1 MFSAS
6 KREIKKSINILDIYA
21 ILHAIHIFLLIS
33 WGNIQMNRNIFFSP
47 LSSSLSADELKNG
60 RIPMS
65 QNNMSLNTTTSWRIQ
80 DGAKPFASKEGRK
93 YQRAK
98 ITLYTV
104 YTMPIIHVKCSILP
118 LHVYWKQYLRN
129 IPEGWGQKPAT
140 RHTLRAGLGAGTS
153 SHSKHGSPWLH
164 KIITVSIGAL
174 LHVYMQNTSSYD
186 AFYTSK
192 H

>member
-6 KREIKKSINILDIYA
+6 KREIKKSIHILDIYA

-33 WGNIQMNRNIFFSP
+33 WGNIQMNRNIFYSP

-65 QNNMSLNTTTSWRIQ
+65 QNNLSLNTTTPWRIQ

-98 ITLYTV
+98 ITLFTV
-104 YTMPIIHVKCSILP
+104 YTMPIIKWSIPP

-164 KIITVSIGAL
+164 KIISQYWRVTTRIYA
-174 LHVYMQNTSSYD
+174 
-186 AFYTSK
+186 K
-192 H
+192 HFQLWCVLYK

>member
-65 QNNMSLNTTTSWRIQ
+65 QNNLSLNTTTSWRIQ
-80 DGAKPFASKEGRK
+80 DGAKPFASKEGRN
-93 YQRAK
+93 
-98 ITLYTV
+98 YTV
-104 YTMPIIHVKCSILP
+104 CTMPIIKCSIPP

-186 AFYTSK
+186 AFDTSK

>member
-1 MFSAS
+1 
-6 KREIKKSINILDIYA
+6 
-21 ILHAIHIFLLIS
+21 
-33 WGNIQMNRNIFFSP
+33 MNRNIFFSP
-47 LSSSLSADELKNG
+47 LSSSLSAVELKNG

-65 QNNMSLNTTTSWRIQ
+65 QNNLSLNTTTSWRIQ

-104 YTMPIIHVKCSILP
+104 CTMPIIKCSIPP

-186 AFYTSK
+186 AFDTSK
-192 H
+192 HLFVLLIIFFVWHQ

>member
-1 MFSAS
+1 MQYYMQFIFSC
-6 KREIKKSINILDIYA
+6 KFHGVIFKWIEIY
-21 ILHAIHIFLLIS
+21 
-33 WGNIQMNRNIFFSP
+33 IFFSP
-47 LSSSLSADELKNG
+47 LSPSLSAVGFKNG

-65 QNNMSLNTTTSWRIQ
+65 QNNLSLN

-93 YQRAK
+93 YQLAK

-104 YTMPIIHVKCSILP
+104 YTMQIIKCSILP

-140 RHTLRAGLGAGTS
+140 RHTPRAGLGAGTS

-174 LHVYMQNTSSYD
+174 LHVY
-186 AFYTSK
+186 AK
-192 H
+192 HFQLWCV

>member
-1 MFSAS
+1 
-6 KREIKKSINILDIYA
+6 
-21 ILHAIHIFLLIS
+21 
-33 WGNIQMNRNIFFSP
+33 MNRNIFFFSP
-47 LSSSLSADELKNG
+47 LSPSLSAVGFKNG

-65 QNNMSLNTTTSWRIQ
+65 QNNLSLN

-104 YTMPIIHVKCSILP
+104 YTMPIIKCSILP

-174 LHVYMQNTSSYD
+174 LLVYMQNTPSYD
-186 AFYTSK
+186 AFDTSK